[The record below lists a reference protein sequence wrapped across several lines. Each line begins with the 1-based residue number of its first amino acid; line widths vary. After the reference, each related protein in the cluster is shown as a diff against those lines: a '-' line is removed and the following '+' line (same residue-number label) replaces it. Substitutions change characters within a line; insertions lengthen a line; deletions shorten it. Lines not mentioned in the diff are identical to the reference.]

1 MQPDIKVG
9 PQATTP
15 RGTDN
20 QSLTKHQPPV
30 TIPLRGMG
38 GTSGESTADASAPWP
53 TIFNGDRRLYDVHI
67 AFDGRWSKEQ
77 LKPIV
82 KRFGLPATKAS
93 YAITN
98 LARSL
103 VLDGKFRYSRRCEWY
118 ADRYKTNGDP
128 FYSYRLTPKAADW
141 LADNGYAEHI
151 LGHHVPNQPGAG
163 RQSTL
168 YATQKL
174 IDTIGDLV
182 DPLEPRA
189 IAPRPEV
196 IILKDDQ
203 GNPAPYIDTPETKS
217 QCAEVWMFNDH
228 FRMRE
233 LHRNGQLVEIP
244 IFRRVFNLTFN
255 RGGRLYCWGNSYQQL
270 SGKQRREIT
279 EVIDGV
285 TTPFAEIDFGAHHI
299 REAYALAGKAP
310 PDGDPYVIPGY
321 DRDLIKGTALIPL
334 NAKDQKSAISAVAR
348 ETGCT
353 RAQAKAAI
361 KAFRARHP
369 GIKGFFWSDAGAR
382 LMRMDS
388 DISVEIMKRVLTATG
403 RCPLP
408 MHDSYLVPVCDIP
421 ALSAAMAEVSA
432 EYSVKSSLKL
442 SLPEGVRAEPGP
454 DNHPPTPTP
463 STPTPSMG
471 IHFSLNPSV
480 LDTTTLPPYPI
491 YGDTFSPDPSVLDRY
506 REQRSPKNTSRGEY
520 EQWIAANLGHDPRP
534 PVENPEKYLAWYHR
548 NIAFLSENGRYRP
561 KHKRDTGGRDYACWF
576 AADRLDA
583 QRILEGM
590 DPAEIHDL
598 EAVLTHWSTLIEAN
612 NCQRQ
617 QRREAAAQKAAETRR
632 KRKELAAC
640 IPVRRSTI
648 EELLAEDSR

>member
-38 GTSGESTADASAPWP
+38 GTNGEPTADASAPWP

-77 LKPIV
+77 LEPIAQ
-82 KRFGLPATKAS
+82 RFGLPTTKAAERKAS
-93 YAITN
+93 YAAAN

-103 VLDGKFRYSRRCEWY
+103 VLDGRGGMHYSRSRKWY
-118 ADRYKTNGDP
+118 ADRYKGNGDP
-128 FYSYRLTPKAADW
+128 FHSFEYTTTAADW
-141 LADNGYAEHI
+141 LAENGYAEHI
-151 LGHHVPNQPGAG
+151 LGHHVPNRPGAG
-163 RQSTL
+163 WQSAL
-168 YATQKL
+168 YPTQKL

-233 LHRNGQLVEIP
+233 LHRNGQLVAIP

-255 RGGRLYCWGNSYQQL
+255 RGGRLYCRGDSYQQL
-270 SGKQRREIT
+270 SGTQRREIT

-321 DRDLIKGTALIPL
+321 ERDLIKGAALIPL
-334 NAKDQKSAISAVAR
+334 NAKDQKSAISAVAH

-353 RAQAKAAI
+353 WAQAKAAI
-361 KAFRARHP
+361 KAFRGRHP
-369 GIKGFFWSDAGAR
+369 GIKDFFWSDAGAR

-454 DNHPPTPTP
+454 D
-463 STPTPSMG
+463 G
-471 IHFSLNPSV
+471 
-480 LDTTTLPPYPI
+480 
-491 YGDTFSPDPSVLDRY
+491 
-506 REQRSPKNTSRGEY
+506 K
-520 EQWIAANLGHDPRP
+520 
-534 PVENPEKYLAWYHR
+534 
-548 NIAFLSENGRYRP
+548 
-561 KHKRDTGGRDYACWF
+561 
-576 AADRLDA
+576 
-583 QRILEGM
+583 
-590 DPAEIHDL
+590 
-598 EAVLTHWSTLIEAN
+598 
-612 NCQRQ
+612 
-617 QRREAAAQKAAETRR
+617 
-632 KRKELAAC
+632 C
-640 IPVRRSTI
+640 IPIDGVEGGGGES
-648 EELLAEDSR
+648 LCA

>member
-1 MQPDIKVG
+1 MAGVAMPEIEVCPRINPGATNTSRRHEADTSEYTTGGYVG
-9 PQATTP
+9 VNGGVSA
-15 RGTDN
+15 GA
-20 QSLTKHQPPV
+20 SPPSPYPS
-30 TIPLRGMG
+30 IFDGIDLR
-38 GTSGESTADASAPWP
+38 
-53 TIFNGDRRLYDVHI
+53 IYDDHT

-82 KRFGLPATKAS
+82 KRFGLPTTKAS

-103 VLDGKFRYSRRCEWY
+103 VLDGNFRYSRRCEWY

-299 REAYALAGKAP
+299 REAYALAGKQP

-321 DRDLIKGTALIPL
+321 DRDLIKGAALIPL

-353 RAQAKAAI
+353 WAEAKAAI
-361 KAFRARHP
+361 KACRARHP
-369 GIKGFFWSDAGAR
+369 GINDFFWSDAGDNAF
-382 LMRMDS
+382 
-388 DISVEIMKRVLTATG
+388 
-403 RCPLP
+403 
-408 MHDSYLVPVCDIP
+408 
-421 ALSAAMAEVSA
+421 
-432 EYSVKSSLKL
+432 SSLIGQ
-442 SLPEGVRAEPGP
+442 PFGTR
-454 DNHPPTPTP
+454 
-463 STPTPSMG
+463 MG
-471 IHFSLNPSV
+471 IVPGFYQS
-480 LDTTTLPPYPI
+480 
-491 YGDTFSPDPSVLDRY
+491 
-506 REQRSPKNTSRGEY
+506 
-520 EQWIAANLGHDPRP
+520 
-534 PVENPEKYLAWYHR
+534 
-548 NIAFLSENGRYRP
+548 
-561 KHKRDTGGRDYACWF
+561 
-576 AADRLDA
+576 
-583 QRILEGM
+583 
-590 DPAEIHDL
+590 
-598 EAVLTHWSTLIEAN
+598 
-612 NCQRQ
+612 
-617 QRREAAAQKAAETRR
+617 
-632 KRKELAAC
+632 KE
-640 IPVRRSTI
+640 
-648 EELLAEDSR
+648 